1 MRLAICILFLSFGLF
16 ADEKNS
22 DDFKYQDA
30 VPKGIVTE
38 YTFKSKVFE
47 GTTRKYYLYIPAQ
60 YNKENP
66 AAVMVFQ
73 DGHAYADIKGPFKVP
88 IVFDNLIHKK
98 EMPVTIAI
106 MVDPGNKEGNEAK
119 TPWKNSNRSFEY
131 DTLSGDYAKMLIE
144 ELIPEVAKNYNLTKD
159 KKMRAICGMS
169 SGGICAFTAAWERP
183 DYFHKV
189 VSHIGSFT
197 NIRGGDVYPG
207 LIRKQEK
214 RDIRVYLQDGE
225 NDLDNVHG
233 NWWLG
238 NLQMEKALKFREYD
252 YKFDPTK
259 GGHKGEDGGGL
270 FPNALRWLWRDW
282 K

>member
-1 MRLAICILFLSFGLF
+1 
-16 ADEKNS
+16 
-22 DDFKYQDA
+22 
-30 VPKGIVTE
+30 
-38 YTFKSKVFE
+38 
-47 GTTRKYYLYIPAQ
+47 
-60 YNKENP
+60 
-66 AAVMVFQ
+66 MVFQ
-73 DGHAYADIKGPFKVP
+73 DGHAYNDPKGAFKVP
-88 IVFDNLIHKK
+88 SVFDKLIHNGD
-98 EMPVTIAI
+98 MPVTIAI

-144 ELIPEVAKNYNLTKD
+144 ELIPEVAKSYNLTND

-252 YKFDPTK
+252 YKFEPTK
-259 GGHKGEDGGGL
+259 GGHKGDDGGRL
-270 FPNALRWLWRDW
+270 LPETLKWLWRDW
-282 K
+282 KSI